1 MGDIMNYML
10 DKINLLEN
18 KDSII
23 TVADKIVEMLK
34 NDENLDDSEKLM
46 TIELAV
52 AKLNY
57 DLYNISGD

>member
-23 TVADKIVEMLK
+23 NSAEKIVEMLK
-34 NDENLDDSEKLM
+34 NDKNLNDSEKLM
-46 TIELAV
+46 AIVVIKIDRTYLFF
-52 AKLNY
+52 L
-57 DLYNISGD
+57 L